1 MKNVIYFDSLP
12 SPLGAMVLA
21 SDGDALTGAWFE
33 GQRHQP
39 PFGPGWQRRGD
50 LPILRRAAAELAR
63 YFAGDRT
70 RFELPLAPAGTPF
83 QRAVWTAI
91 AGVPYGETI
100 TYRELA
106 AFAGRP
112 RSIRAAGGATGR
124 NPLSIVIPCHRV
136 VAADGALTGYAG
148 GLARKRA
155 LLELER
161 AVVATASVQRAAG
174 GLVASPA
181 RAAMPGAASACQC
194 DSPT

>member
-1 MKNVIYFDSLP
+1 MKTAVYFDYIP

-33 GQRHQP
+33 GQRYQP
-39 PFGPGWQRRGD
+39 PVDPAWQRRRE
-50 LPILRRAAAELAR
+50 LPVLRRAAMELAQ

-70 RFELPLAPAGTPF
+70 WFELPLAPAGTPF
-83 QRAVWTAI
+83 QRAVWNAI

-100 TYRELA
+100 SYRELA
-106 AFAGRP
+106 ALAGRP
-112 RSIRAAGGATGR
+112 RSIRAAGVATGR

-136 VAADGALTGYAG
+136 VAVDGALTGYAG

-161 AVVATASVQRAAG
+161 AVVATASAQRAAG
-174 GLVASPA
+174 GLVAAPA
-181 RAAMPGAASACQC
+181 RAAMPGSASAC
-194 DSPT
+194 